1 MVKLKRTAENQIIKE
16 TYNDDPDDRFS
27 ETPDPGV
34 GMTKASSEVMQRR
47 KIVKVSR

>member
-1 MVKLKRTAENQIIKE
+1 MVKLKRTADKQIIKE
-16 TYNDDPDDRFS
+16 DYNPDDRFS

>member
-1 MVKLKRTAENQIIKE
+1 MVKLKRTAEKQIIKD
-16 TYNDDPDDRFS
+16 TYDEDDRFS

-34 GMTKASSEVMQRR
+34 GMTKASSDVMARR